1 MASVDASREV
11 TPALLRG
18 RDGSLAVLREG
29 ELAPGLEGQLCHHVF
44 ADGGERRESTV
55 VLTAVPEGVAFAPA
69 LVCRDREELGG
80 ERPAQLPSESWQQ
93 VELESTEF
101 NRRYLLLSLAGQD
114 PLYVRELFTPATIAW
129 LAAEVPAGFSFELN
143 ERFLL
148 AAVPGHR
155 QDAAELDELCAL
167 AAELARRVRAE
178 AAEEG
183 EGTGLF
189 DESEK
194 LAEIEAGLAKVR
206 FEQPPA
212 RAGIAVEAF
221 RERARRQ
228 PSVVL
233 RALFWGIVG
242 FGLLGVPVALLTNP
256 IFGLIAGGV
265 LGYLAFWI
273 ASIMTAARYRWGR
286 ISVSRLGLEAFM
298 RGYASSRGLREEN
311 RWRFHSR
318 HRSLPLPG
326 TAAHVLAGPIPGVDR
341 EGLFVTL
348 GDAAE
353 LRSQGVE
360 VAYTTDRPLAAIA
373 VVAELGD
380 PEQARRL
387 AAGELPEGLRVE
399 VDGATLA
406 IWRPVLGSL
415 LFTAKGFDELRA
427 EAGHVLAGAEPAR
440 NLRTEG
446 SRAAPGGASSAP

>member
-1 MASVDASREV
+1 MGSVDASREV

-44 ADGGERRESTV
+44 ADGGARRESTV
-55 VLTAVPEGVAFAPA
+55 VLTAVPEGVAFVPA
-69 LVCRDREELGG
+69 LVCRDREGLGG
-80 ERPAQLPSESWQQ
+80 ERPAQLPSERWQRI
-93 VELESTEF
+93 ELESAGF
-101 NRRYLLLSLAGQD
+101 NRRYVLLTLAGQD
-114 PLYVRELFTPATIAW
+114 PLYVRELFTPAMIAW
-129 LAAEVPAGFSFELN
+129 LADEVPAGFSFELN

-148 AAVPGHR
+148 VALPGHPR
-155 QDAAELDELCAL
+155 DAARLDELCRL
-167 AAELARRVRAE
+167 AAELAARIRAE

-194 LAEIEAGLAKVR
+194 LAAIAAGLGRVR

-212 RAGIAVEAF
+212 SAGLAVEAF

-242 FGLLGVPVALLTNP
+242 FGLLAVPVALLIHP
-256 IFGLIAGGV
+256 IVGLLAGAV
-265 LGYLAFWI
+265 AGYLAFWVAGII
-273 ASIMTAARYRWGR
+273 AAARYRWGG
-286 ISVSRLGLEAFM
+286 ISVSRLGLEAFL
-298 RGYASSRGLREEN
+298 RGYAASRGLREEN
-311 RWRFHSR
+311 RWRFQSR
-318 HRSLPLPG
+318 HRNLPLPG
-326 TAAHVLAGPIPGVDR
+326 TVAHVMAGPIPEAERDGHF
-341 EGLFVTL
+341 LTL

-380 PEQARRL
+380 AERARRL
-387 AAGELPEGLRVE
+387 AAAESPEELRVE
-399 VDGATLA
+399 VDGDTVA

-415 LFTAKGFDELRA
+415 LFNAAEFDAFRA
-427 EAGHVLAGAEPAR
+427 EAGRLLATH
-440 NLRTEG
+440 RTV
-446 SRAAPGGASSAP
+446 R